1 MSSKSAAFS
10 ASDSRRVGTR
20 GQRCGRSESPQ
31 EPDRAPAVPS
41 GGMPQEMPGNGA
53 PGRRPGPGRER
64 PARASLA
71 ILLVGLA
78 LAAPNTI
85 RAEEKPSPAP
95 PPSAPLSVSSSEKA
109 SPEMQGEACDRAVA
123 LPKEIE
129 AVTPDRSILDGVTEG
144 RTAALEAAATLCA
157 AAAAA
162 EPAAAGSSYRLGLV
176 LKALERKDA
185 AIAALTQAKEHGY
198 PGGYDAI
205 AEGRF
210 AGSYGDALS
219 SDPAAGLAVLSE
231 GVARTGHPELKRYLA
246 RNLASAEPPQ
256 RDRARALALLEEA
269 ARAGHAPAKADLARM
284 LAEAADG
291 KPADEARIR
300 SLLEEAIANG
310 SRHAAFVY
318 GQLHDRGTGLARDL
332 AAARRFYLLAAER
345 DSTVAMLELAGMMRD
360 GEGGGVDIAGQRRWL
375 VRASGLGKATAT
387 FALANSYI
395 DKAPQNV
402 TLGLVLLERMAEG
415 GSVEAAHGLGVRYQD
430 AGGVVRDYALAMKWF
445 RRAAEAGDG
454 RAMNQIGTIYDYGQ
468 GVPVDHA
475 EARRWYDR
483 AAAKGVAAAY
493 TAIGMQYDHA
503 RGVPR
508 DLAEALAWYRKGA
521 ERGSAASM
529 NNIGYAYMA
538 GRGVK
543 RDDREAVRWLEQAVA
558 KNDRTAKLNL
568 ANLHFGGRGVPKD
581 PIRGLTLLQ
590 VAAEQGLPQ
599 ALNDLALMEMERPQ
613 ANGARAVRM
622 LRQAAVDG
630 AAVAYHN
637 LGMALIE
644 GWDGAPD
651 YAEANYWFRQSIDN
665 RSDIDAKA
673 YSESQFQLGLN
684 LVAGRG
690 IDRDVEDGM
699 RLIRA
704 SAAARNP
711 RAMTFLRTAGKAR
724 ATKSRV
730 GDGPSGRTLA
740 TAKGKKPATARKRQR
755 PER

>member
-1 MSSKSAAFS
+1 MSSKTAAPSAAKPVP
-10 ASDSRRVGTR
+10 RRACRARCERAGT
-20 GQRCGRSESPQ
+20 SPW
-31 EPDRAPAVPS
+31 PLPAPADPS
-41 GGMPQEMPGNGA
+41 GGDRSEP
-53 PGRRPGPGRER
+53 RRQR
-64 PARASLA
+64 PARRFFAAFLIGSAFAASDA
-71 ILLVGLA
+71 V
-78 LAAPNTI
+78 
-85 RAEEKPSPAP
+85 RAEQAPSPAP
-95 PPSAPLSVSSSEKA
+95 SSSASSSTPSSEKA
-109 SPEMQGEACDRAVA
+109 SGDPVGPGEACDRAIA

-144 RTAALEAAATLCA
+144 RNAALEAAATVC
-157 AAAAA
+157 AAA
-162 EPAAAGSSYRLGLV
+162 EPAEAGASYRLGLAF
-176 LKALERKDA
+176 KALKRKDA
-185 AIAALTQAKEHGY
+185 ALAAFRRAKERNY

-210 AGSYGDALS
+210 DGLYGPALPK
-219 SDPAAGLAVLSE
+219 DPSAGLAVLSE

-246 RNLASAEPPQ
+246 RNLASAEPPL
-256 RDRARALALLEEA
+256 RDSARALTLLEQA
-269 ARAGHAPAKADLARM
+269 ARAGHAPAKADWARRI
-284 LAEAADG
+284 AEEADG
-291 KPADEARIR
+291 QPAPDEARIR
-300 SLLEEAIANG
+300 ALLEEAVASG

-318 GQLHDRGTGLARDL
+318 GQLHDRGIGLKRDL
-332 AAARRFYLLAAER
+332 AAARRFYLLGAER
-345 DSTVAMLELAGMMRD
+345 DSIAAMLELAGMMRD
-360 GEGGGVDIAGQRRWL
+360 GEGGPVDIAGQRRWL
-375 VRASGLGKATAT
+375 LRASGLGNATAT
-387 FALANSYI
+387 FALANSHI
-395 DKAPQNV
+395 DNAPTNV
-402 TLGLVLLERMAEG
+402 TLGLVLLERLAEG
-415 GSVEAAHGLGVRYQD
+415 GSIEAAHGLGVRYQD

-454 RAMNQIGTIYDYGQ
+454 RAMHQIGTIYDYGQ

-538 GRGVK
+538 GRGVT
-543 RDDREAVRWLEQAVA
+543 RDDGQAVRWLEQAVA

-568 ANLHFGGRGVPKD
+568 ANLHFKGRGVKKD

-590 VAAEQGLPQ
+590 EAAEQGLPQ

-613 ANGARAVRM
+613 PNGARAVRM

-637 LGMALIE
+637 LSMALIQ
-644 GWDGAPD
+644 GWDGVPD
-651 YAEANYWFRQSIDN
+651 DAEANYWFRQSIDN
-665 RSDIDAKA
+665 RSDIDAAA
-673 YSESQFQLGLN
+673 YSESQFQLGRN

-690 IDRDVEDGM
+690 IARDVEGGLA
-699 RLIRA
+699 LIRA

-711 RAMTFLRTAGKAR
+711 RAMSFLRTAGQAR
-724 ATKSRV
+724 AAKSKGGSSASVRKA
-730 GDGPSGRTLA
+730 GA
-740 TAKGKKPATARKRQR
+740 AKGKKAPAARRAQR
-755 PER
+755 